1 MRHAL
6 VLLAF
11 VLLLWGGQRAAS
23 AWRAADDDADGP
35 RVVWLVLQGA
45 PGPALNRALAAPD
58 TQLVSAWWDGRV
70 VQLRTASGAPGHAA
84 AWLRIE
90 GPPALIGLPGCG
102 G

>member
-23 AWRAADDDADGP
+23 AWRAAGDDDGP
-35 RVVWLVLQGA
+35 RVVWLVLKGA